1 MDKLIEN
8 RILYVQIAQLKDELS
23 GVYKELDCT
32 RGELKRSEDSL
43 SLCTERIRQEYEDKL
58 SAMSEHYRIEQ
69 EQRESASREEV
80 SRMQEDHRKKLLE
93 KEREI

>member
-1 MDKLIEN
+1 MDKLTEN

-43 SLCTERIRQEYEDKL
+43 SLCTERIRQE
-58 SAMSEHYRIEQ
+58 
-69 EQRESASREEV
+69 
-80 SRMQEDHRKKLLE
+80 
-93 KEREI
+93 